1 MMKRVKKRPGFDTSR
16 AAFRIHRSPPLCWC
30 DGFSVCVDGAGR
42 IGSNGAAHLFFAA
55 LRSRP
60 AEDRKQTGD
69 LEIGVCYRVSTGSPT
84 AHLTKSIAR
93 VSRLLLFYG
102 PDRESNDVRSSSG
115 DSFRLDVID

>member
-1 MMKRVKKRPGFDTSR
+1 MTRVEPLFGFTVRLLFVGVMVSLFVLMARGESDRTVR
-16 AAFRIHRSPPLCWC
+16 RTF
-30 DGFSVCVDGAGR
+30 
-42 IGSNGAAHLFFAA
+42 FFAA